1 MDYCITYSNF
11 EEFKEAHPTLA
22 EELLNEISEGEWQN
36 DILYYYETLSDL
48 AKYELEEG
56 WYAAC
61 GLGDINV
68 NGAPNIID
76 YIDLTALGE
85 ALSDSWDESCY
96 HRFSDDSVISTNY
109 GW

>member
-22 EELLNEISEGEWQN
+22 EELLNEVSEGEWQN

-56 WYAAC
+56 GYAAC

-68 NGAPNIID
+68 NGAP
-76 YIDLTALGE
+76 T
-85 ALSDSWDESCY
+85 
-96 HRFSDDSVISTNY
+96 
-109 GW
+109 